1 MVRLQDV
8 LPSEIESESFQI
20 IESEFFEQTGKEVS
34 EYSEAEFKV
43 LQRVIHATGDF
54 ALADTLV
61 FQHDPIQ
68 AALSAIRSGGNVLTD
83 VNMVASGI
91 SKPSLKKFGG
101 EVFCGVSDPDVAE
114 YAKRNGVT
122 RSDAAIQLYHDRNI
136 AVLAI
141 GNAPTALISA
151 LKLIDEGHFKP
162 GVIVGVPV
170 GFVNAA
176 ESKELLKEKNIS
188 AITVS
193 GRRGGSP
200 IAAAITNALLKL
212 ASEN

>member
-1 MVRLQDV
+1 MVRLQNV
-8 LPSEIESESFQI
+8 LPSEIEAESFRI
-20 IESEFFEQTGKEVS
+20 IESEFFEQTGKKITD
-34 EYSEAEFKV
+34 YSEPEFRV

-54 ALADTLV
+54 ALADTIV
-61 FQHDPIQ
+61 FQHDPIT
-68 AALSAIRSGGNVLTD
+68 AAISAIRSGGNVLTD
-83 VNMVASGI
+83 VNMVSSGV
-91 SKPSLKKFGG
+91 SKVNLNRFGCK
-101 EVFCGVSDPDVAE
+101 VYCGVSDPEVAV
-114 YAKRNGVT
+114 YAKDKGIT
-122 RSDAAIQLYHDRNI
+122 RSDAAMQLYHDRNI

-141 GNAPTALISA
+141 GNAPTALVSA

-176 ESKELLKEKNIS
+176 ESKEMLKERAVP

-212 ASEN
+212 ALLD